1 MLFLHYPPCT
11 TCRKAAAW
19 LEANGLSCKPRHI
32 KEENP
37 SYEELKRWY
46 EVSGLPLKRFFNT
59 HPFILGNR
67 DRVTLSPITG
77 KLKKND
83 LPFYRRAN
91 GQFVLHRIVKVEKDG
106 TYTCCGD
113 HQWWLEK
120 GLKHDQMIGV
130 ATEYVRKGKRL
141 TNKNI
146 IYRIYRTVWTWLLRY
161 RKYFFA
167 LYSKAVTLFRRN
179 KAS

>member
-1 MLFLHYPPCT
+1 MSVKIHLADYYPLIRET
-11 TCRKAAAW
+11 LDQGGTFS
-19 LEANGLSCKPRHI
+19 LTITGHSM
-32 KEENP
+32 
-37 SYEELKRWY
+37 Y
-46 EVSGLPLKRFFNT
+46 
-59 HPFILGNR
+59 PFILGNR

-113 HQWWLEK
+113 HQWW
-120 GLKHDQMIGV
+120 IGV

-141 TNKNI
+141 TNKNV

-167 LYSKAVTLFRRN
+167 LYSKAVTLFRRK